1 LCKTT
6 YDYPLIEPIFS
17 YFYNHMITTENR
29 NMRTFCCILLVSFI
43 YSIAVNAQKPSA
55 EILAQINKLNTVGSV
70 LYIAAHPDDE
80 NNSFLPY
87 LTKQRM
93 FRTAY
98 LSLTRGDGGQNLIG
112 KEQGIELGMIRTQEL
127 LAARRIDGAEQYFS
141 TAYEFGFSKSSEEA
155 LRIWDH
161 DKVLSDAVLVIR
173 KFQPDII
180 ITRFPRDARA
190 GHGHHSASA
199 IIANEAFIAA
209 ADPNKF
215 PEQFKLSLV
224 PWKAKRIL
232 WNTFNFG
239 SVNTTNDNQL
249 KLEVGGY
256 NAVLGKSYGE
266 IGAEA
271 RTMHKSQGE
280 GRPRRRG
287 AIYEFFELTG
297 GEAAKNDI
305 MDGVNLSWSK
315 VTSTEKEAKNIEA
328 EIDAIASQFKTE
340 NPAASVSSLVK
351 LYKHIQVLPAST
363 WRNYKLEEVKDIIKD
378 AAGLFFEAT
387 SQQQQVVQGDNV
399 KMQFLVNQRSAVN
412 SIVSRIQF
420 PQGVDSVLN
429 KPLVNNQNIPLDFS
443 FKVPTDFPISQPYWL
458 VKPKT
463 EGMFMVTDPQLIGE
477 AQNEPAFKVGVV
489 VTVDEQVFNY
499 TIPVQYK
506 VTDPTKG
513 DVYQPLVVVP
523 NHEIKYD
530 KEVYLKPTGKSIA
543 VGYQSLQDG
552 SAKHINVD
560 VQLANAAL
568 PTSSNE
574 VYTKSIQYDHIPT
587 LTYFPPATATIMES
601 DVKTRPA
608 KVGYIDGAGDK
619 LPEALIELGYQV
631 TMLKEADINLEKL
644 KQFDAV
650 VVGIRAYNMLDY
662 LTDKNEI
669 INAYIEQGGNW
680 VVQYLKSNQVGLK
693 KVKVGPYAFTVNAGK
708 RVTQEEA
715 PVQLILPNHSV
726 LNIPNAITSVD
737 FDHWVQER
745 STYQAESIDAHF
757 ETPLAMSDKGEPIS
771 NGSLLIAPYGKGN
784 MVYLSL
790 VLFRQLPAGNPGAYK
805 LLSNIISLPKH

>member
-1 LCKTT
+1 
-6 YDYPLIEPIFS
+6 
-17 YFYNHMITTENR
+17 
-29 NMRTFCCILLVSFI
+29 MRTFFCILFASFFC
-43 YSIAVNAQKPSA
+43 SITVNAQKPSA

-199 IIANEAFIAA
+199 IIANEAYIAA
-209 ADPNKF
+209 ADPTQF
-215 PEQFKLSLV
+215 PEQFKLGLV

-239 SVNTTNDNQL
+239 TVNTTNDNQL

-287 AIYEFFELTG
+287 SIYEFFELTG
-297 GEAAKNDI
+297 GDAAKNDI
-305 MDGVNLSWSK
+305 MDGVNIGWSK
-315 VTSTEKEAKNIEA
+315 ITSTEKEAKNIEA
-328 EIDAIASQFKTE
+328 EIDVIANQFKTE
-340 NPAASVSSLVK
+340 NPAASVSALVK
-351 LYKHIQVLPAST
+351 LYKHIQALPASK
-363 WRNYKLEEVKDIIKD
+363 WREYKLAEVKGIIKD
-378 AAGLFFEAT
+378 CAGLFFEAT
-387 SQQQQVVQGDNV
+387 TQQQQVVQGENV
-399 KMQFLVNQRSAVN
+399 KLQFLLNQRSAVN
-412 SIVSRIQF
+412 SMVNTIQF
-420 PQGVDSVLN
+420 PQGLDTVVN
-429 KPLVNNQNIPLDFS
+429 KPLSNNQNISLDYS
-443 FKVPTDFPISQPYWL
+443 FKVPTNFPISQPYWL
-458 VKPKT
+458 VNPKT
-463 EGMFMVTDPQLIGE
+463 EGMFVVTNQQLIGDAE
-477 AQNEPAFKVGVV
+477 NEPAFKVGVT
-489 VTVDEQVFNY
+489 VTMDEQVFNY

-513 DVYQPLVVVP
+513 DVYQPLAVVP
-523 NHEIKYD
+523 HHEIKYD
-530 KEVYLKPTGKSIA
+530 KEVYLKPVGKSII

-552 SAKHINVD
+552 ISKQINLEVK
-560 VQLANAAL
+560 LANTSF
-568 PTSSNE
+568 PTSTNE
-574 VYTKSIQYDHIPT
+574 VYTKAIQYDHIPT
-587 LTYFPPATATIMES
+587 LTYFPAATATIMEAAI
-601 DVKTRPA
+601 KTKPA

-662 LTDKNEI
+662 LTDKNDI
-669 INAYIEQGGNW
+669 VNAYIEQGGNW

-708 RVTQEEA
+708 RVTQEEV
-715 PVQLILPNHSV
+715 PVQFVLPNHSV
-726 LNIPNAITSVD
+726 LNSPNPITSAD

-745 STYQAESIDAHF
+745 STYQAENIDSHL
-757 ETPLAMSDKGEPIS
+757 ETPLAMSDKGEPVS

>member
-1 LCKTT
+1 MKNI
-6 YDYPLIEPIFS
+6 LI
-17 YFYNHMITTENR
+17 YLVL
-29 NMRTFCCILLVSFI
+29 ILLVGQSV
-43 YSIAVNAQKPSA
+43 SAQKPSA
-55 EILAQINKLNTVGSV
+55 EILAQINKLKTVGSV

-141 TAYEFGFSKSSEEA
+141 SAYEFGFSKSSEEA

-161 DKVLSDAVLVIR
+161 NKVLSDAVLVIR

-199 IIANEAFIAA
+199 IIANEAYLAA
-209 ADPNKF
+209 ADPTQF
-215 PEQFKLSLV
+215 PEQFKLGLV

-239 SVNTTNDNQL
+239 SINTTNNNQL

-297 GEAAKNDI
+297 GDSAKQDI
-305 MDGVNLSWSK
+305 MEGVNIGWSK
-315 VTSTEKEAKNIEA
+315 ITNNEKEAIAIETNIST
-328 EIDAIASQFKTE
+328 IVKQFQTE
-340 NPAASVSSLVK
+340 NPSASVAALVN
-351 LYKHIQVLPAST
+351 LYKQIALLPISK
-363 WRNYKLEEVKDIIKD
+363 WRDYKLEEVKNSIRDC
-378 AAGLFFEAT
+378 AGLFFEAT
-387 SQQQQVVQGDNV
+387 TQQQQVEQGAEV
-399 KMQFLVNQRSAVN
+399 KLQFLLNQRSMAEAKLVK
-412 SIVSRIQF
+412 VSWPLGTDSTFNKALDYNENIQF
-420 PQGVDSVLN
+420 EY
-429 KPLVNNQNIPLDFS
+429 S
-443 FKVPTDFPISQPYWL
+443 FKVPASFPISQPYWL
-458 VKPKT
+458 VQPKT
-463 EGMFMVTDPQLIGE
+463 EGMFVVTNQQLIGDAE
-477 AQNEPAFKVGVV
+477 NEPAFKVGLVV
-489 VTVDEQVFNY
+489 QINGQSFNFP
-499 TIPVQYK
+499 IPVQYK
-506 VTDPTKG
+506 FTDPTKG
-513 DVYQPLVVVP
+513 DVYEPIVVVP
-523 NHEIKYD
+523 VHEIKYD
-530 KEVYLKPTGKSIA
+530 KEVYLKQAGQNVSIS
-543 VGYQSLQDG
+543 YQNLRQGIAKQMKVSMQ
-552 SAKHINVD
+552 SANE
-560 VQLANAAL
+560 AL
-568 PTSSNE
+568 PTTVE
-574 VYTKSIQYDHIPT
+574 DVYTKNIQYDHIPT
-587 LTYFPPATATIMES
+587 LTYFPTATTKIVEA
-601 DVKTRPA
+601 DVKTKPA

-631 TMLKEADINLEKL
+631 TLLKESDINLEKL

-650 VVGIRAYNMLDY
+650 VVGIRAYNMLEY

-669 INAYIEQGGNW
+669 VNAYIEQGGNW
-680 VVQYLKSNQVGLK
+680 VVQYLKSNQAGLK
-693 KVKVGPYAFTVNAGK
+693 KVKVGPYSFSVNSGR
-708 RVTQEEA
+708 RVSQEEV
-715 PVQLILPNHSV
+715 PVQFILPAHSV
-726 LNIPNAITSVD
+726 LNFPNKIIAAD
-737 FDHWVQER
+737 FENWVQER
-745 STYQAESIDAHF
+745 STYQAENIDAHF
-757 ETPLAMSDKGEPIS
+757 ETPLAMNDKGEAIS

-790 VLFRQLPAGNPGAYK
+790 VLFRQLPAGNAGAYK